1 MKKAMAILLAML
13 MLIPFATIAFAANTT
28 TLTTTV
34 PGATYTLN
42 IPSDQEIAYGVYST
56 TIDAPTV
63 TDSSGFATGK
73 NLYIT
78 ATYSAFSSS
87 TTDTTI
93 PFRLKNSGEDSV
105 ATWSSGERLKFL
117 GQTNGTVSTNLTF
130 SDSFSHKDITSE
142 KCFIVIDST
151 DWGKA
156 APGNYTATITFT
168 TEVANA

>member
-34 PGATYTLN
+34 PGAAYTLN
-42 IPSDQEIAYGVYST
+42 IPSDQEIAYGAFKT

-63 TDSSGFATGK
+63 TDSSGFAVDK

-78 ATYSAFSSS
+78 ATYSAFSSP

-93 PFRLKNSGEDSV
+93 PFSLYISGGSDEYG
-105 ATWSSGERLKFL
+105 WSSGERLTFPGKS
-117 GQTNGTVSTNLTF
+117 NGTVSTNFTF
-130 SDSFSHKDITSE
+130 KNGIKSE
-142 KCFIVIDST
+142 KCIIVIFSPE
-151 DWGKA
+151 WGKA

>member
-42 IPSDQEIAYGVYST
+42 IPSDQEIAYGAFRT

-63 TDSSGFATGK
+63 TDSSGFAEGK

-78 ATYSAFSSS
+78 ATYSAFSSP

-93 PFRLKNSGEDSV
+93 PFRLENSGAVVGSES
-105 ATWSSGERLKFL
+105 TWLSGRRLPFL
-117 GQTNGTVSTNLTF
+117 GQANGTVATNLTF
-130 SDSFSHKDITSE
+130 QSDITSK
-142 KCFIVIDST
+142 KCIIVIDST

-168 TEVANA
+168 TEVANAKI

>member
-34 PGATYTLN
+34 PGAAYTLN

-56 TIDAPTV
+56 NIDTPTV
-63 TDSSGFATGK
+63 TDSSGFAEGK

-87 TTDTTI
+87 TTDTKI
-93 PFRLKNSGEDSV
+93 PFSLNNSGEGYTS
-105 ATWSSGERLKFL
+105 TWSSGERLKFL
-117 GQTNGTVSTNLTF
+117 GQANGTVATNLSF
-130 SDSFSHKDITSE
+130 RSDNTTSE
-142 KCFIVIDST
+142 KCFISIQST
-151 DWGKA
+151 NWGKA

>member
-13 MLIPFATIAFAANTT
+13 MLIPFATIAFAENTT

-34 PGATYTLN
+34 PGAAYTLN
-42 IPSDQEIAYGVYST
+42 IPSDQEIAYGATST
-56 TIDAPTV
+56 KIDAPTV
-63 TDSSGFATGK
+63 TDSSGFAEGK

-78 ATYSAFSSS
+78 ATYSAFSSP

-93 PFRLKNSGEDSV
+93 PFRLENRSGVYES
-105 ATWSSGERLKFL
+105 TWLSGRRLPFL
-117 GQTNGTVSTNLTF
+117 GQANGTVATNLTF
-130 SDSFSHKDITSE
+130 QNGITSE

-168 TEVANA
+168 TEVGNAQI

>member
-34 PGATYTLN
+34 PGSAYTLN
-42 IPSDQEIAYGVYST
+42 IPSDQEIAYGVQST
-56 TIDAPTV
+56 KIDAPTV
-63 TDSSGFATGK
+63 TDSSGFAEGK

-93 PFRLKNSGEDSV
+93 PFKLGLKRDALFV
-105 ATWSSGERLKFL
+105 RWSSGAKMVFFGHE
-117 GQTNGTVSTNLTF
+117 NGTVDTALSFETNSTPAYCQAERCYIGIN
-130 SDSFSHKDITSE
+130 
-142 KCFIVIDST
+142 ST

>member
-13 MLIPFATIAFAANTT
+13 MLILFATMAFAANTT

-34 PGATYTLN
+34 PGAAYTLN
-42 IPSDQEIAYGVYST
+42 IPSDQEIAYGAIRT

-63 TDSSGFATGK
+63 TDSSGFAEGK

-93 PFRLKNSGEDSV
+93 PFGLYNDDGANGTGK
-105 ATWSSGERLKFL
+105 WSSGGRLKFL
-117 GQTNGTVSTNLTF
+117 GQANGTVATNLAF
-130 SDSFSHKDITSE
+130 VNDWKSKSCYIY
-142 KCFIVIDST
+142 IYPT

-168 TEVANA
+168 TEVGNE

>member
-34 PGATYTLN
+34 PGAAYTLN
-42 IPSDQEIAYGVYST
+42 IPSDQEITYGAGST

-63 TDSSGFATGK
+63 TDSSGFAEGK

-93 PFRLKNSGEDSV
+93 PFILKNNLSNRTENWLSGDKM
-105 ATWSSGERLKFL
+105 KFL
-117 GQTNGTVSTNLTF
+117 GQKNGTVDTNLTF
-130 SDSFSHKDITSE
+130 NSDNGMSFLSK

-156 APGNYTATITFT
+156 TPGNYTATITFT

>member
-34 PGATYTLN
+34 PGAAYTLN
-42 IPSDQEIAYGVYST
+42 IPSDQEIVYGAGST
-56 TIDAPTV
+56 KIDAPTV
-63 TDSSGFATGK
+63 TDSSGFAEGK

-87 TTDTTI
+87 NTDTTI
-93 PFRLKNSGEDSV
+93 PFILKNNISARTEDWLSGDKM
-105 ATWSSGERLKFL
+105 KFL
-117 GQTNGTVSTNLTF
+117 GQKTGTVDTNLTF
-130 SDSFSHKDITSE
+130 YSGGMSFLSE
-142 KCFIVIDST
+142 NCYIFIDST

>member
-42 IPSDQEIAYGVYST
+42 IPSDQEIAYGALKT

-63 TDSSGFATGK
+63 TDSSGFAVDK

-78 ATYSAFSSS
+78 ATYSAFSSP

-93 PFRLKNSGEDSV
+93 PFMLENSGKGGVSV
-105 ATWSSGERLKFL
+105 WSSGERLKFL
-117 GQTNGTVSTNLTF
+117 GQANGTVSTNLTF
-130 SDSFSHKDITSE
+130 SDITSE
-142 KCFIVIDST
+142 KCYIFIYST

>member
-34 PGATYTLN
+34 PGAAYTLN
-42 IPSDQEIAYGVYST
+42 IPSDQEIAYGAGST

-63 TDSSGFATGK
+63 TDSSGFAEGK

-78 ATYSAFSSS
+78 ATYSGFSSS

-93 PFRLKNSGEDSV
+93 PFVLNNKRDNFYREWQSG
-105 ATWSSGERLKFL
+105 ARMKFL
-117 GQTNGTVSTNLTF
+117 GQANGTVETNLTF
-130 SDSFSHKDITSE
+130 YSDVTSE
-142 KCFIVIDST
+142 KCFIFIQST

-168 TEVANA
+168 TEVGNE